1 MPEIITNCPKYIAWL
16 LLCFFYASA
25 AAAPAAENSDFSKQ
39 QLEWL
44 ESDEE
49 HPTAEVNEGELE
61 FLPGKANK
69 PEHQHDNHLWISQ
82 QTISTGWAKLDQCHT
97 NLDAVPDLQIVY
109 HKDRIRNLKI
119 ISRRNIAEANVEG
132 HRVVLHNISRHSRI
146 CLQAYSRVF
155 WPTTEGHYVLSNGPF
170 MRKFLDGYYPL
181 KVSLNVHYPE
191 SLLKLIQIRP
201 APQTGWEVQY
211 RKNTV
216 ILSGRFEGELRT
228 HLLFKHLKNP

>member
-1 MPEIITNCPKYIAWL
+1 MKNHSKYIAWL
-16 LLCFFYASA
+16 LLCFFYTSA
-25 AAAPAAENSDFSKQ
+25 AAVPAAEKDGFSKE

-49 HPTAEVNEGELE
+49 HPAAQVNEGELE

-69 PEHQHDNHLWISQ
+69 PEHHHENHLWINQ
-82 QTISTGWAKLDQCHT
+82 ETIRTGWAKLDQCHT

-119 ISRRNIAEANVEG
+119 ISRRNIADAGVEG
-132 HRVVLHNISRHSRI
+132 HHIVLHNISRNSRI
-146 CLQAYSRVF
+146 CLEAYTRVF
-155 WPTTEGHYVLSNGPF
+155 WPTTQGYYALTNGPF

-181 KVSLNVHYPE
+181 NVSLNVHYPE
-191 SLLKLIQIRP
+191 LILKLIEIRP
-201 APQTGWEVQY
+201 APQAGWKVQY
-211 RKNTV
+211 RKNQV

-228 HLLFKHLKNP
+228 RLLFKYLPEPR